1 MADTDSR
8 YNDTVGQ
15 VADIFKLMG
24 DQNRLR
30 ILLECLDSEVAVGG
44 LVEALDLSQSLIS
57 HHLRL
62 LRGARLVRHERR
74 GKNVFYTAADDHVR
88 HIVRDMM
95 EHAREEV
102 FMGRHRARVA

>member
-1 MADTDSR
+1 MADSQIRNEDI
-8 YNDTVGQ
+8 VGQ

-24 DQNRLR
+24 DQTRLR
-30 ILLECLDSEVAVGG
+30 ILLECLDGEVAVGG
-44 LVEALDLSQSLIS
+44 LVDALGLSQSLIS

-62 LRGARLVRHERR
+62 LRAARLVRHERR
-74 GKNVFYTAADDHVR
+74 GKNVFYAAADDHVR

-102 FMGRHRARVA
+102 FTVRHGARVA

>member
-1 MADTDSR
+1 MAEIEIQD
-8 YNDTVGQ
+8 NDTIGQ

-24 DQNRLR
+24 DQTRLK
-30 ILLECLDSEVAVGG
+30 ILLECLDGEVAVGG
-44 LVEALDLSQSLIS
+44 LVDALGLSQSLIS

-62 LRGARLVRHERR
+62 LRAARLVRHERR

-102 FMGRHRARVA
+102 FMGRPGARVA